1 MDLFA
6 EVKGYCD
13 GMSRVFAPA
22 GAAVLPALRFARV
35 RAVAPWVIACF
46 MFAMNVGMLATVYD
60 APVELTVL
68 LAAACAAP
76 VTICGHRPVTAWL
89 MIYIGMLVT
98 PPLVS
103 PPPANNPWPWLPMP
117 VVAYL
122 IVLFALAQH
131 RPRWMLAAVWALSLL
146 GALVDVSLVPMSSM
160 NPAVVLQ
167 LVAAI
172 VPVPLIVGDNLR
184 WRRLAQARVAEQEQ
198 VSAAERARREL
209 LEERT
214 RIAREMHDVV
224 AHHMSV
230 IAVQASSA
238 ACRLGVVPADAEREF
253 DSIGAAARQSLAEMR
268 RLLDVLRSDD
278 AVPQRAPLPGLDQV
292 GVLVESARRAGTPVE
307 LTVTG
312 MPAHVQPG
320 TELSVYRIVQEAL
333 SNVIRH
339 APGAATAVAVTGN
352 GTGLRVVVEN
362 APPSGVERT
371 LAEPAGT
378 GHGLAGMRERAAM
391 MGGVLLTGPTPRGGF
406 RVELML
412 PLVQAEH
419 EEEHA

>member
-1 MDLFA
+1 
-6 EVKGYCD
+6 
-13 GMSRVFAPA
+13 MSRAFTTAPVPA
-22 GAAVLPALRFARV
+22 GPAVLSALRFARV
-35 RAVAPWVIACF
+35 RAGAPWVVACF

-60 APVELTVL
+60 APVELTVA

-76 VTICGHRPVTAWL
+76 VTFCRRRPVTAWL
-89 MIYIGMLVT
+89 LLYIGMLVT
-98 PPLVS
+98 PLLVA
-103 PPPANNPWPWLPMP
+103 PPPANNPWPWPPMP

-122 IVLFALAQH
+122 IVLFVLAQH

-146 GALVDVSLVPMSSM
+146 GALADVSLVPMSSTER
-160 NPAVVLQ
+160 AVALQ
-167 LVAAI
+167 LVAAV
-172 VPVPLIVGDNLR
+172 VPVPLIVGDNVR
-184 WRRLAQARVAEQEQ
+184 WRRRARARVAEQEQ

-230 IAVQASSA
+230 IAVQAASA
-238 ACRLGVVPADAEREF
+238 ARRLGGVPAGAEREF

-268 RLLDVLRSDD
+268 RLLSVLRSDD
-278 AVPQRAPLPGLDQV
+278 ALPPRAPLPGLDQL
-292 GVLVESARRAGTPVE
+292 GVLVESASRAGTPVE
-307 LTVTG
+307 LTVSGLPRHIPPG
-312 MPAHVQPG
+312 M
-320 TELSVYRIVQEAL
+320 ELPVYRIVQEAL

-352 GTGLRVVVEN
+352 GSGLRVVVEN
-362 APPSGVERT
+362 APPAGAGLA

-391 MGGVLLTGPTPRGGF
+391 VGGVLLTGPTPRGGF
-406 RVELML
+406 RVELTL
-412 PLVQAEH
+412 PLVRAGDEKEH
-419 EEEHA
+419 P